1 MYEVVYFKFWA
12 RCNFIA
18 TVEEVEG
25 RNIIRFVV
33 EYFQN
38 EVVSDIITNSTFNA
52 FYPRLLFLKRLNP
65 LSIHLFH

>member
-38 EVVSDIITNSTFNA
+38 EVVSETLLQIQLLTLFIHV
-52 FYPRLLFLKRLNP
+52 FYF
-65 LSIHLFH
+65 

>member
-1 MYEVVYFKFWA
+1 MYEVIYFKFWA

-38 EVVSDIITNSTFNA
+38 EVVSETLLQIQLLTLFIHV
-52 FYPRLLFLKRLNP
+52 FYF
-65 LSIHLFH
+65 

>member
-1 MYEVVYFKFWA
+1 MYEVIYFKFWA

-38 EVVSDIITNSTFNA
+38 EVVSDA
-52 FYPRLLFLKRLNP
+52 FYPRLLFLKRPNP